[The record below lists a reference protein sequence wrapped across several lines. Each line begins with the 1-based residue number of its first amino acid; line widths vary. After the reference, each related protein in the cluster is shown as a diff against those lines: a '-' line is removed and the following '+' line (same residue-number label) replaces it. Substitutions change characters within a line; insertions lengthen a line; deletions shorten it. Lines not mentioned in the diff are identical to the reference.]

1 MRTICRLFG
10 SGLAEMQKTGA
21 KAGGSSAVVRWGPLA
36 AVAAALALGYALG
49 LHEYFSLGA
58 LRRHQA
64 SLVGFVGAHTL
75 ASAASYV
82 VAYAIA
88 VAISFPGAS
97 FLTIAGGLLF
107 GWAAGTALAWAG
119 ATMGATVIFL
129 VARTSLGHLLAERAG
144 PRLQRLRR
152 GFQEE
157 GFSYLLFLRLV
168 PLFPFWVIN
177 LAAGLFGM
185 RLVTYVAATAVGIL
199 PGTFVYAYFGQ
210 GLRSALESGGSPLTA
225 ELFIA
230 FALLGVMALVPVAV
244 RKWRRG
250 RGAEREMPSRTAHE

>member
-1 MRTICRLFG
+1 
-10 SGLAEMQKTGA
+10 MQETGA
-21 KAGGSSAVVRWGPLA
+21 KAGRSNAVARWAPLA

-49 LHEYFSLGA
+49 LHDYFSLDV

-64 SLVGFVGAHTL
+64 SLDGFVSAHTL

-82 VAYAIA
+82 AIYAVA

-97 FLTIAGGLLF
+97 FLTIAGGFMF
-107 GWAAGTALAWAG
+107 GWAVGTALAWTGATAG
-119 ATMGATVIFL
+119 AAAIFL
-129 VARTSLGHLLAERAG
+129 VARTSLGHLLADRAG
-144 PRLQRLRR
+144 PRLQRLRQ

-185 RLVTYVAATAVGIL
+185 RLVTYVTATAVGIL

-225 ELFIA
+225 ELFIGL
-230 FALLGVMALVPVAV
+230 ALLGAMALVPVAV

-250 RGAEREMPSRTAHE
+250 RAAKR